1 MVVTR
6 ETVAQKLTAYLQQRV
21 TLKDLVDWAE
31 RALMDGE
38 FGGEDIE
45 TVRDIVARLGL
56 ADVLAFGLTWDDC
69 ITYLRRLGYAATA
82 IVEPLSSQH

>member
-38 FGGEDIE
+38 FAGEEIE

-56 ADVLAFGLTWDDC
+56 ADVLAFGLTWEDC
-69 ITYLRRLGYAATA
+69 LTYLRRLGYSATA
-82 IVEPLSSQH
+82 VVEPLPSQY

>member
-31 RALMDGE
+31 RAFMDGE
-38 FGGEDIE
+38 FSGEDIE

-56 ADVLAFGLTWDDC
+56 ADVLAFGLTWEDC

-82 IVEPLSSQH
+82 IVEPLSSQQ